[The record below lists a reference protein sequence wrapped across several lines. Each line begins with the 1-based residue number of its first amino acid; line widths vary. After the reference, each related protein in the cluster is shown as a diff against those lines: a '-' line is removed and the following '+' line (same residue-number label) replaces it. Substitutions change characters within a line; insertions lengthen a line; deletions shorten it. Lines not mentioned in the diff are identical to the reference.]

1 MKNPGRSSLIPYP
14 SSLIFVLALSCA
26 EPAPPPKTANRVIS
40 LAPNITELLSAV
52 GCRSKIVGTD
62 NFSNVPNA
70 VKLGGVEPDLEK
82 IVALKPDLVIASAS
96 AAHPNLRRGLAALH
110 IPLLIIKTERLDDMT
125 KAMAD
130 VAKDTAC
137 DPRAAIG
144 AFQRA
149 INASRRTRVKQPR
162 ILFTV
167 WTDPMYVA
175 GRDTFIDD
183 LYHVAGATNAAEVT
197 GWPQYS
203 LESFV
208 AHPPDILLYPDHSV
222 TPEAVAALAGRAHL
236 NIRAVAVD
244 EDAFTHPGPRLTDA
258 VAQLNRICD
267 EWERA
272 H

>member
-1 MKNPGRSSLIPYP
+1 MNKTKFIVHRSSFI
-14 SSLIFVLALSCA
+14 VLVFLACSK
-26 EPAPPPKTANRVIS
+26 PAPPPRTVNRLIT
-40 LAPNITELLSAV
+40 LAPNITELVSAV

-62 NFSNVPNA
+62 TFSNVPNA
-70 VKLGGVEPDLEK
+70 VKVGGVEPDLEK

-96 AAHPNLRRGLAALH
+96 AAHPNLRRGLAAVH
-110 IPLLIIKTERLDDMT
+110 IPLLIIKTERLADIT

-149 INASRRTRVKQPR
+149 IDGNRRTRAKQPR

-183 LYHVAGATNAAEVT
+183 LYRVAGASNAAEVSA
-197 GWPQYS
+197 WPQYS

-222 TPEAVAALAGRAHL
+222 TAQAVAALTARAHV
-236 NIRAVAVD
+236 NVRAVAVD
-244 EDAFTHPGPRLTDA
+244 EDAFTHPGPRLADA
-258 VAQLNRICD
+258 AAQLNRICD